1 MIKRIGWLAAI
12 WMLGAGLSWAGD
24 GYEVTAKQGDKEI
37 TYQVNFGGG
46 RMFDQYTAFDPES
59 KQFVYLQW
67 NRQEQ
72 PPKPAMTIWDHQSG
86 ELVPLYKF
94 PDAKHPLPII
104 PSMEAMKV
112 CPITGDRQFKAR
124 LVMAI
129 D

>member
-94 PDAKHPLPII
+94 PDVKHPLPII

>member
-1 MIKRIGWLAAI
+1 MIKRIGWLAVI

-72 PPKPAMTIWDHQSG
+72 PPKPAMTIWDPQSG

-94 PDAKHPLPII
+94 PDVKHPLPII

>member
-1 MIKRIGWLAAI
+1 MINRVNWVVVL

-37 TYQVNFGGG
+37 TYMVNFGGG
-46 RMFDQYTAFDPES
+46 RMFEQYTAFDPAS

-67 NRQEQ
+67 NRRE
-72 PPKPAMTIWDHQSG
+72 PAPKPALTIWDHRTG
-86 ELVPLYKF
+86 ELVPLYQF
-94 PDAKHPLPII
+94 PDVKHPLPII

-112 CPITGDRQFKAR
+112 CPLTGDKNFKAK
-124 LVMAI
+124 LVIAY

>member
-1 MIKRIGWLAAI
+1 MIKQISWMALFLIWATSLA
-12 WMLGAGLSWAGD
+12 WAGD

-86 ELVPLYKF
+86 ELVPLHKF
-94 PDAKHPLPII
+94 PDVKHPLPII